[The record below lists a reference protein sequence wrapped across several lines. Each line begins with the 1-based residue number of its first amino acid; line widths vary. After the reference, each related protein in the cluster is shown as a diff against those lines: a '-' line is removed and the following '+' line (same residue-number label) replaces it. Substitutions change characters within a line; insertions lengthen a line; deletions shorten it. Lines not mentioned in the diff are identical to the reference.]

1 MDIYLVY
8 VVCALLLLVG
18 VKYAGIKKFNDDYLS
33 LDASKAIQ
41 GFAAI
46 VIIFHHISQRVSQ
59 DGSIQTPINF
69 FVNIGAYCVAI
80 FFFCSG
86 YGLIKSKDKKEG
98 YMKSFLW
105 KRLVVLLLPFFVIN
119 GFYVLVAQIF
129 MKANFSPFTIFS
141 YVVGL
146 KLVTGDGWYVITSL
160 IMYIAFF
167 LFFRFINKKFE
178 WIAFVGMFL
187 MVPLYVVLC
196 LSKGHGDG
204 SNLFQGE
211 WFYNTVLLM
220 PIGMV
225 WARLENKLVPLIK
238 KVYWI
243 LLPVFGALT
252 FFTYKWSMEVLSNPG
267 YWSEYMHP
275 GDPRYGDKLLCYGA
289 QSLAF
294 ICFILFLVLLLMKV
308 RINNKVLAFLGGLT
322 LEIYLS
328 QRFFISN
335 ILPMYNNKDG
345 IFIGIFAIV
354 CSSVVLA
361 YLFHVLCG
369 LVINPIKK
377 LGSKKPAVDKTK
389 KQFFHQSSK

>member
-252 FFTYKWSMEVLSNPG
+252 
-267 YWSEYMHP
+267 
-275 GDPRYGDKLLCYGA
+275 
-289 QSLAF
+289 
-294 ICFILFLVLLLMKV
+294 
-308 RINNKVLAFLGGLT
+308 
-322 LEIYLS
+322 
-328 QRFFISN
+328 
-335 ILPMYNNKDG
+335 
-345 IFIGIFAIV
+345 
-354 CSSVVLA
+354 
-361 YLFHVLCG
+361 
-369 LVINPIKK
+369 
-377 LGSKKPAVDKTK
+377 
-389 KQFFHQSSK
+389 